1 MDDMNVAY
9 INPQIIT
16 WALKRQNL
24 MPEQIAAGAMT
35 ADKVRAWESGEAI
48 TEAQAELLANK
59 LRIPYLVLFLSSP
72 PPPEDVP
79 IPDLRTRSGK
89 PVSKPSHQFIAVI
102 NDALMRQDWFREHI
116 RLRQSGRQKLG
127 FVGRYK
133 VTDSVVDVADNMR
146 SVLRVN
152 QTLRN
157 ECHNWEQFLRRLIA
171 RAEETGVLVMR
182 SGIMG
187 HSTRQKLDADEFQGF
202 AISDPFAPVV
212 FINDADARAA
222 QIFTLA
228 HELAHIWIGET
239 GISNARLVAKSMSE
253 LGMIER
259 FCNQVA
265 AEFLVPER
273 SFNVS
278 WQSSMGV
285 RVNLQR
291 LSRFFW
297 VSSLV
302 ALRRA
307 YDLKKINFDEF
318 KKESDEEYARYRA
331 LDEKRQKKAEEKEKK
346 QTGDFWSTFKM
357 RNSVLLSR
365 TVAANVRSAKT
376 TYTEASSLLGVSIST
391 VERFMRRE
399 TAA

>member
-9 INPQIIT
+9 INPEIIT
-16 WALKRQNL
+16 WALERNGIE
-24 MPEQIAAGAMT
+24 PEHIATGAMT
-35 ADKVRAWESGEAI
+35 ADKIRAWQAGEAI
-48 TEAQAELLANK
+48 TEAQAEQLAAK
-59 LRIPYLVLFLSSP
+59 LRIPYLVLFLTSN
-72 PPPEDVP
+72 PPPEEVP

-89 PVSKPSHQFIAVI
+89 SVTTPSHRFVAVI
-102 NDALMRQDWFREHI
+102 NDALVRQDWFREH
-116 RLRQSGRQKLG
+116 LQKSGRQKLG

-133 VTDSVVDVADNMR
+133 VTDSVVGVADNMR

-152 QTLRN
+152 QSFRN
-157 ECHNWEQFLRRLIA
+157 ECNSWETFLRRLIT
-171 RAEETGVLVMR
+171 RVEEVGILVMR

-187 HSTRQKLDADEFQGF
+187 HSTRQKLDAGEFQGF
-202 AISDPFAPVV
+202 AISDPYAPLV
-212 FINDADARAA
+212 FINDTDARAA

-239 GISNARLVAKSMSE
+239 GISDARLAGRTMSE
-253 LGMIER
+253 LGQIER

-265 AEFLVPER
+265 AEFLVPEK

-278 WQSSMGV
+278 WQPSRSV
-285 RVNLQR
+285 QVNLQR
-291 LSRFFW
+291 LRRFFW

-307 YDLKKINFDEF
+307 YDLKKIGFDEF
-318 KKESDEEYARYRA
+318 KAELDAEYARYWA
-331 LDEKRQKKAEEKEKK
+331 LDEKRKKKEAEKEKK
-346 QTGDFWSTFKM
+346 QQGEFWATFRM

-365 TVAANVRSAKT
+365 TVAASVKSAAT
-376 TYTEASSLLGVSIST
+376 TYTQASSLLGVSIST

-399 TAA
+399 KVA